1 MNTELILAKVAE
13 HVEVTDAYKHYLD
26 RPVLPGFKAE
36 MNDTKI
42 NVESDGTTFVN
53 REIDLPLE
61 LSGIEDK
68 ATQVR
73 RLAKKKHCKLVGIN
87 KSIAQAEENYEQ
99 YYLDVVEAMKIFR
112 QLCDGWCG
120 YEVHVGYSEDIY
132 YNHYLQELEFKLQ
145 KMHYM
150 NTLLMRY
157 KAFAWTLDNAIKE
170 LSDDT
175 RHYTMMSVI
184 F

>member
-13 HVEVTDAYKHYLD
+13 HVNITEAYKHYLE

-36 MNDTKI
+36 MDDTKI
-42 NVESDGTTFVN
+42 NVESDSTIFVN
-53 REIDLPLE
+53 RKLDLPIE
-61 LSGIEDK
+61 FSNIEDK
-68 ATQVR
+68 AAQVR

-87 KSIAQAEENYEQ
+87 KSMAQAEENYEQ
-99 YYLDVVEAMKIFR
+99 YYLDVVEAMKTFR
-112 QLCDGWCG
+112 QLLDGWCG
-120 YEVHVGYSEDIY
+120 YEVHEGYSEDMY

-145 KMHYM
+145 KMHRLH
-150 NTLLMRY
+150 TLLMRY

-170 LSDDT
+170 LSEET
-175 RHYTMMSVI
+175 RHYTMMNVN

>member
-1 MNTELILAKVAE
+1 MNTKLILAKVAE
-13 HVEVTDAYKHYLD
+13 HVNITEAYKHYLE
-26 RPVLPGFKAE
+26 RPVLSGFKAE

-87 KSIAQAEENYEQ
+87 KSIAQAEENYER
-99 YYLDVVEAMKIFR
+99 YYLDVVEAMKLFN
-112 QLCDGWCG
+112 QLCNGWYG
-120 YEVHVGYSEDIY
+120 YEVHDGYSEDIY
-132 YNHYLQELEFKLQ
+132 YNQYLQELEFKLQ

-175 RHYTMMSVI
+175 RHCTMMNVH